1 LNIIFFLKGKLFE
14 VTKLKTK
21 EKAIL
26 VGVKLPSG
34 RAFPRT
40 ESFGTNVRT
49 SPSINRFYTE
59 ESLEELKLLAETA
72 GAEVLDTVIQERL
85 KLDSAFFI
93 GKGKT
98 DQIADLSRRRGAN
111 IIIFDDD
118 LSPAQVYNLEKRLDT
133 KVIDRSTLILDI
145 FAKRAKTKESKIQ
158 VELAQLKYLLPRLTR
173 GWTHLSRQ
181 WGGIGTKGPGETQL
195 EMDRRRI
202 RRKILDLEKSL
213 VKIDKER
220 TVQRK
225 RREDMFS
232 EGSVSGGKVTL
243 VGYTNAGKST
253 LFNQLT
259 KASIKTEEK
268 LFSTLDSTTRLIKFE
283 EDGKHSSEHSH
294 EPYGSWHRIRAND
307 LKIVLTDTVGFIR
320 KLPHHLV
327 ASFKS
332 TLDEVK
338 LADILLHVVDIS
350 HPDFAQQVNKVNQ
363 VLSELDS
370 LDKPTI
376 MVYNKIDRLAGFVPP
391 APGFSWNE
399 NHIASTCPFL
409 SFSDQKEKG
418 VFISAKEE
426 IGISDLVGRI
436 KEYLVRS
443 LLNARPEKKLSEA
456 LLFLDNAD
464 LDLLPSF
471 YKIGVVTES
480 RFEGNG
486 IRLKIKGKKKDLEK
500 IRKLNGRVELKFV

>member
-1 LNIIFFLKGKLFE
+1 MLSEDVIVLAKLLNNLGDDNPKDPQDNPPRAVEIFFLKGKLFE
-14 VTKLKTK
+14 LAKLKTK

-26 VGVKLPSG
+26 VGVKLPS
-34 RAFPRT
+34 
-40 ESFGTNVRT
+40 V
-49 SPSINRFYTE
+49 NRFYTE

-72 GAEVLDTVIQERL
+72 GAEVLDTVIQERQ

-98 DQIADLSRRRGAN
+98 DQIADLSRRKGAN
-111 IIIFDDD
+111 IVIFDDD
-118 LSPAQVYNLEKRLDT
+118 LSPAQVYNLEKKLDI
-133 KVIDRSTLILDI
+133 KVIDRSALILDI
-145 FAKRAKTKESKIQ
+145 FAKRAKSKESKLQ

-195 EMDRRRI
+195 EMDRRRV

-225 RREDMFS
+225 RRNDMFS
-232 EGSVSGGKVTL
+232 EGSISGGKVTL

-259 KASIKTEEK
+259 TASIKTEEK
-268 LFSTLDSTTRLIKFE
+268 LFTTLDSTTRLIKFAK
-283 EDGKHSSEHSH
+283 DGKHL
-294 EPYGSWHRIRAND
+294 GD
-307 LKIVLTDTVGFIR
+307 FKIVLTDTIGFIR

-332 TLDEVK
+332 TLDEVR
-338 LADILLHVVDIS
+338 LADLLLHVVDIS
-350 HPDFAQQVNKVNQ
+350 HPDFAQHINKVNQ

-370 LDKPTI
+370 LDKPFI
-376 MVYNKIDRLAGFVPP
+376 MVYNKIDRLDGFVPP
-391 APGFSWNE
+391 APGFSLNE
-399 NHIASTCPFL
+399 NHIASTCPYF
-409 SFSDQKEKG
+409 SNSDQKENKI
-418 VFISAKEE
+418 FISAEKE
-426 IGISDLVGRI
+426 IGISDLIGRI
-436 KEYLVRS
+436 KKCLQGL
-443 LLNARPEKKLSEA
+443 LLNARPEENFSEA
-456 LLFLDNAD
+456 LLFLDNAN

-480 RFEGNG
+480 KFEGNG

-500 IRKLNGRVELKFV
+500 IRKLNGKVGLKLI

>member
-1 LNIIFFLKGKLFE
+1 MFE
-14 VTKLKTK
+14 LAKLKTK

-49 SPSINRFYTE
+49 SPSVNRFYSE
-59 ESLEELKLLAETA
+59 ESLEELKLLSETA
-72 GAEVLDTVIQERL
+72 GAEVLDAVIQERQ
-85 KLDSAFFI
+85 KLDPAFFV

-98 DQIADLSRRRGAN
+98 DQIADLSRRKGAN
-111 IIIFDDD
+111 IVIFDHD
-118 LSPAQVYNLEKRLDT
+118 LSPAQVYNLEKRLDI

-145 FAKRAKTKESKIQ
+145 FAKRARSKESKIQ

-195 EMDRRRI
+195 EMDRRRV
-202 RRKILDLEKSL
+202 RKKILDLEKSL

-225 RREDMFS
+225 RRKDMFS
-232 EGSVSGGKVTL
+232 DGSICGGKVTL

-268 LFSTLDSTTRLIKFE
+268 LFTTLDSTTRLIRFAKE
-283 EDGKHSSEHSH
+283 GKHL
-294 EPYGSWHRIRAND
+294 GD
-307 LKIVLTDTVGFIR
+307 FKIVLTDTIGFIR

-332 TLDEVK
+332 TLDEVR
-338 LADILLHVVDIS
+338 LADLLLHVVDVS
-350 HPDFAQQVNKVNQ
+350 HPDFAQHIDKVNQ

-376 MVYNKIDRLAGFVPP
+376 MVYNKIDRLNQFVPTP
-391 APGFSWNE
+391 PGSTMNE
-399 NHIASTCPFL
+399 NYIPGTSLYF
-409 SFSDQKEKG
+409 SNSDQKENKI
-418 VFISAKEE
+418 FISAQEE
-426 IGISDLVGRI
+426 IGISDLIERI
-436 KEYLVRS
+436 KEYLQG
-443 LLNARPEKKLSEA
+443 LPLNARPEEKLSEA
-456 LLFLDNAD
+456 LLLLDNAN

-480 RFEGNG
+480 KFEGNR

-500 IRKLNGRVELKFV
+500 IRKLNGRVELKLI